1 ARIEADRGAPS
12 PAGLGQGVLALQR
25 YQDWCR
31 RALAENH
38 RVTVAA
44 HLARGDR
51 AAARRAMDVCLEQL
65 DDLGV
70 PPTEDTE
77 IVLRAIA

>member
-1 ARIEADRGAPS
+1 MTTC
-12 PAGLGQGVLALQR
+12 LA
-25 YQDWCR
+25 
-31 RALAENH
+31 
-38 RVTVAA
+38 
-44 HLARGDR
+44 
-51 AAARRAMDVCLEQL
+51 QL

>member
-1 ARIEADRGAPS
+1 LENEPWSEGA
-12 PAGLGQGVLALQR
+12 
-25 YQDWCR
+25 
-31 RALAENH
+31 H
-38 RVTVAA
+38 RLTVAA

-51 AAARRAMDVCLEQL
+51 AAARRAMKTCLQQL

>member
-1 ARIEADRGAPS
+1 NPDEALRL
-12 PAGLGQGVLALQR
+12 AG
-25 YQDWCR
+25 
-31 RALAENH
+31 RAVEVERWSESAH
-38 RVTVAA
+38 RLTVAA

-51 AAARRAMDVCLEQL
+51 AAARRAMQTCLRQL

-77 IVLRAIA
+77 IVLRAVS